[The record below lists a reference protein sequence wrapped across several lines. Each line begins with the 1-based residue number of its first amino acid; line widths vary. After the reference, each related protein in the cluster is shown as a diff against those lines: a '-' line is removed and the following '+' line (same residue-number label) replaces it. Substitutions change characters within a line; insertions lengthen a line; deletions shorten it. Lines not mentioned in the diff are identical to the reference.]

1 MTMIAKSRI
10 SELWQA
16 TNQITSEIE
25 RWLHTREAKTIPLRF
40 KAIDQARLLRLRVW
54 SVKYYIPI
62 IEILDIL
69 IPELRLL
76 AKKKN
81 PRYAIGVSISMLCGS
96 GAEKLLRD
104 KLSRRYPDSEHFLLW
119 REHTRDAQL
128 EAEAKDT
135 SESDLIS
142 RSTGYKRLIDAP
154 SVLDYVQQY
163 ESKITEK
170 SDQQQIAVS
179 QKWRRR
185 KAYRGNPFR

>member
-1 MTMIAKSRI
+1 M

-16 TNQITSEIE
+16 TNQITSDIE
-25 RWLHTREAKTIPLRF
+25 RWLRIRESRSIPLRF
-40 KAIDQARLLRLRVW
+40 KPIDQARLLRLRVW

-76 AKKKN
+76 TKKKS
-81 PRYAIGVSISMLCGS
+81 PRYALGITMQMLCGS
-96 GAEKLLRD
+96 GAEKLLQDR
-104 KLSRRYPDSEHFLLW
+104 LRRRYPESEHFLLW
-119 REHTRDAQL
+119 REQLRDAQL
-128 EAEAKDT
+128 ELEAKED
-135 SESDLIS
+135 SGSDLIS

-154 SVLDYVQQY
+154 SVSDYVLQY

-170 SDQQQIAVS
+170 SNNQSIAVS